1 MCDLSLIHGG
11 LVTCNHVNEAWND
24 LNFHVNVGYVFGCG
38 LSVGYNPLGTG
49 TEVFFYSCADAGN
62 LTDKI

>member
-1 MCDLSLIHGG
+1 
-11 LVTCNHVNEAWND
+11 VTCNHVNEAWND

-49 TEVFFYSCADAGN
+49 MEVFFYLCAGAGN
-62 LTDKI
+62 LTGKI